1 MEVLAFFGAFNPP
14 TIAHINLAREAM
26 DKCRLEKVIFVPSQD
41 NYVRT
46 VQKKSFSFSN
56 KQRLDMLQ
64 AIAKNRSW
72 MMVDDEELSCDHQP
86 RTYDTLC
93 SLDQRG
99 YHAHLL
105 MGSDK
110 LKELQTGWKH
120 VPEIVHQFGIVCMSR
135 SHDDARNLIQ
145 NDPYLSSL
153 ADGIQVVTVDTAYK
167 DISSTKA
174 RQLFLILQ
182 EPGSHYDE
190 ADELTGILPEELHG
204 LRNYL

>member
-14 TIAHINLAREAM
+14 TIAHINLAKEAM
-26 DKCRLEKVIFVPSQD
+26 EKCGLEKVIFVPSQD
-41 NYVRT
+41 SYVRE
-46 VQKKSFSFSN
+46 VQQKSFSFSN
-56 KQRLDMLQ
+56 SERKRML
-64 AIAKNRSW
+64 AKIAASRPW
-72 MMVDDEELSCDHQP
+72 MLVDDEELSMDHQP

-93 SLDQRG
+93 SLKKKG

-120 VPEIVHQFGIVCMSR
+120 VKEIVHEFGIVCMSR
-135 SHDDARNLIQ
+135 SQDDAAKMIQ

-153 ADGIQVVTVDTAYK
+153 SDGIQVISVDTEYR

-182 EPGSHYDE
+182 EPGSHYRE
-190 ADELTGILPEELHG
+190 ADELKRILPAELNG
-204 LRNYL
+204 LRDYL

>member
-1 MEVLAFFGAFNPP
+1 MAKDNGQQKGQQNGQ
-14 TIAHINLAREAM
+14 TQEA
-26 DKCRLEKVIFVPSQD
+26 DLGRLRQVK
-41 NYVRT
+41 
-46 VQKKSFSFSN
+46 
-56 KQRLDMLQ
+56 
-64 AIAKNRSW
+64 
-72 MMVDDEELSCDHQP
+72 H
-86 RTYDTLC
+86 
-93 SLDQRG
+93 
-99 YHAHLL
+99 
-105 MGSDK
+105 DK

-190 ADELTGILPEELHG
+190 ADELTRILPEELHG